1 MGGATPAAAGTKAH
15 KKGHHHDA
23 QSLIRAQLFRIWG
36 VRVNQ
41 LNAHFIDQILYP
53 LNGFCRFS

>member
-1 MGGATPAAAGTKAH
+1 MGATPAAAGAKAH

-23 QSLIRAQLFRIWG
+23 QSLIRALLFRILG

-41 LNAHFIDQILYP
+41 LNAHFIDQVFDP
-53 LNGFCRFS
+53 LHGF